1 MYSLIA
7 LKDILPDGHY
17 RCWHTF
23 VLACHL
29 MCSQGISHAG
39 VSLMDHHLITFCKM
53 VEQLFGISACTPNLH
68 LHGHLQECFLDYGPS
83 DSFWLFAFER
93 LNGILG
99 LLSTNNQA
107 IEIQL
112 MRKFLSMQQ
121 VFHMLDNGVIDDDL
135 KDILKSANVAQ
146 GSLRSHQQLSEL
158 PLLEPLSLSNI
169 ASNVCE
175 LSQQ

>member
-1 MYSLIA
+1 M
-7 LKDILPDGHY
+7 LKMIQVRL
-17 RCWHTF
+17 F
-23 VLACHL
+23 VLACNL
-29 MCSQGISHAG
+29 MCSRGISHAG
-39 VSLMDHHLITFCKM
+39 VSLLDHHLITFCKM

-93 LNGILG
+93 LNRILDSV
-99 LLSTNNQA
+99 STNNQA

-121 VFHMLDNGVIDDDL
+121 VFHMLDSGVIDDDL
-135 KDILKSANVAQ
+135 KDILKLANVAQ

-169 ASNVCE
+169 TSNVCE